1 MYMAGRQH
9 LIAGHPRRTP
19 MPRMVNINIEKQN
32 YYGMMPMN
40 GFYQANYCQHA
51 YGCDNGGMGT
61 LGKIMM
67 GVGLLGGI
75 AGAIWGGAEDGAGG
89 VDSKPQLSAE
99 QQEMLQKQQEA
110 IDALKENVEQLTQQ
124 LIEQTKNKRSDNHN
138 AEVDEV
144 AALKAKQQP
153 VTTGEV
159 PPQYADGAEGA
170 QGVEGAEGVE
180 DKNKA
185 QAEIGTKKVDGET
198 TTFTFNVSASK
209 NKDGTVTGYT
219 GYNIVAG
226 LYKDTDGNAL
236 THSEIKAIAEEI
248 FQGKALPKGDI
259 HLPKEIDVGGKTY
272 KIADGAKQE
281 NVKTSTY
288 ELAQNATMFTST
300 ARKEND
306 HWVGL
311 VNGEPIEGQFD
322 SEEAAKAA
330 AEKAAKAQTETE

>member
-89 VDSKPQLSAE
+89 VDSKPQLSPE
-99 QQEMLQKQQEA
+99 QQEMLQQQKEA
-110 IDALKENVEQLTQQ
+110 IDTLKEQVEQLTQQ

-144 AALKAKQQP
+144 AALKAKQP

-159 PPQYADGAEGA
+159 PPQYADGTKDTP
-170 QGVEGAEGVE
+170 GAETVD

-185 QAEIGTKKVDGET
+185 QAEIGAKKVEGET
-198 TTFTFNVSASK
+198 TTFTFNVSATKDK
-209 NKDGTVTGYT
+209 NGNVTGYT

-226 LYKDTDGNAL
+226 LYKDADGNAL
-236 THSEIKAIAEEI
+236 KHSEIKAIAEEI

-259 HLPKEIDVGGKTY
+259 HLPKEINVGGKTY
-272 KIADGAKQE
+272 KIADDAKQE

-288 ELAQNATMFTST
+288 TLAENLTMFTST
-300 ARKEND
+300 AKKEDD
-306 HWVGL
+306 HWVGF